1 MREVDNDGLTYDQNL
16 ADSLPKGQDSDIRPI
31 KQKSSVEMPDENS
44 NNNKTGIIQKSLEE
58 VFHDSMIPYTEHVVL
73 DRAIPR
79 LEDGLKPVQR
89 RILYSMME
97 LGLYPDKPY
106 RKSARIVGDCMGKY
120 HPHGDSSVY
129 DAMVRMSQ
137 DFVLRGTLVDGH
149 GNFGS
154 IDGDSAAAMRYT
166 EARMTPLALE
176 LLRDLEKNTVKWSLN
191 FDDTLKEPDMLPGRF
206 PNLLVNGASGIA
218 VGVATNIPPHNLGE
232 VIDGVVAYINKP
244 SITVEEMMNIIKA
257 PDFPTGGELIL
268 GDGLESAYK
277 TGKGKITIRA
287 KVGIETTGDKT
298 SLVITELPYQV
309 NKALLLQKIAELKE
323 QNKDKLSVISEIRDE
338 SDRKGM
344 RAVIRLKKEAN
355 PKKVLEYLFKS
366 TNLQVGFT
374 FNMVAIA
381 GGKPKLLNLM
391 EIISS
396 YTEYQRE
403 IIVRRTKFDLN
414 VAKDRAHIV
423 EGLLIAIRNIDE
435 VIKIIKKSANVAEAK
450 SKLKDKF
457 GLSDKQAQ
465 AILDMRLA
473 RLVNLEV
480 EKLEE
485 ELKELKLKIEELTKI
500 LNSKTLQLEV
510 IKKELLEIKKKYA
523 DPRRSKILKNSDVK
537 LSEVKD
543 KDEPIAVHNF
553 VLGITA
559 GDTIK
564 RATAKNYAMSNKEL
578 NADSTICDIHTQIID
593 AKTTDTALIFTNL
606 GNCIK
611 VNIEKIKECKWR
623 EKGSSLMSIEPSVQ
637 TYEKPVKILIMSKD
651 KEVIFYTKKG
661 MVKKSNINDCV
672 ISKSFYQV
680 VKLGEGDELL
690 NVEYDMNSSTVL
702 MLTKYGLSLNFEKSE
717 IPVQGRISGGVK
729 GINLEDKD
737 EVIFAGQVV
746 ANDKVLVISNAG
758 AIKKMDV
765 SVFAIS
771 QRYRKGLRYITFGQK
786 SKEISFAKVVTTSNI
801 VAVDFGVKILPLDVT
816 KLKETERLSSGDEL
830 IKRKFLNAYFYL

>member
-1 MREVDNDGLTYDQNL
+1 MKDREMDNDGLTYDQNL
-16 ADSLPKGQDSDIRPI
+16 ASSLPKGEEEDI
-31 KQKSSVEMPDENS
+31 KSVKEDKNYNFNQNDGGQP
-44 NNNKTGIIQKSLEE
+44 GIIQKSLEE
-58 VFHDSMIPYTEHVVL
+58 VFHESMIPYTEHVVL
-73 DRAIPR
+73 DRALPR
-79 LEDGLKPVQR
+79 VEDGLKPVQR

-137 DFVLRGTLVDGH
+137 DFVLRGPLVDGH

-166 EARMTPLALE
+166 EARMAPLALE
-176 LLRDLEKNTVKWSLN
+176 LLRDLEKDTVKWSLN

-232 VIDGVVAYINKP
+232 VIDGVIAYINKP
-244 SITVEEMMNIIKA
+244 SITCDQMMEIIKG

-277 TGKGKITIRA
+277 TGKGKIIVRA
-287 KVGIETTGDKT
+287 KVGIETNGDKT
-298 SLVITELPYQV
+298 NLVITELPYQV

-355 PKKVLEYLFKS
+355 AKKVLEYLFKT
-366 TNLQVGFT
+366 TNLQVSFA

-381 GGKPKLLNLM
+381 DGKPKLLNLM
-391 EIISS
+391 DIISY

-403 IIVRRTKFDLN
+403 VIVRRTRYDLN
-414 VAKDRAHIV
+414 IAKDRAHIV
-423 EGLLIAIRNIDE
+423 EGLLIAIKNIDE
-435 VIKIIKKSANVAEAK
+435 VIKIIKKSENVSDAK
-450 SKLKDKF
+450 TTLKAKF
-457 GLSDKQAQ
+457 NLSDKQAQ

-480 EKLEE
+480 EKLME
-485 ELKELKLKIEELTKI
+485 ELKNLKITIEELTKI

-523 DPRRSKILKNSDVK
+523 DPRLSKILRNSDVK

-543 KDEPIAVHNF
+543 NEPVAINNYVI
-553 VLGITA
+553 GITA
-559 GDTIK
+559 GNTIK
-564 RATAKNYAMSNKEL
+564 KVSAKNYAMSNKTL
-578 NADSTICDIHTQIID
+578 TDTSTICDIATQVVH
-593 AKTTDTALIFTNL
+593 AKTTDTLLIFTNI

-611 VNIEKIKECKWR
+611 VPVDKLKEIKWR
-623 EKGSSLMSIEPSVQ
+623 DNGLSLLQIESGVK
-637 TYEKPVKILIMSKD
+637 TYEKAVKMLVVQKEG
-651 KEVIFYTKKG
+651 EVIFYTKNG
-661 MVKKSNINDCV
+661 MVKKSTIDDNIV
-672 ISKSFYQV
+672 SKSYYQV
-680 VKLGEGDELL
+680 MKLADQDEVI
-690 NVEYDMNSSTVL
+690 NVEYDQAGTTIL
-702 MLTKYGLSLNFEKSE
+702 TLTKFGLSLNFEKGE
-717 IPVQGRISGGVK
+717 IPTQGRLTGGVK
-729 GINLEDKD
+729 GINLEDRD
-737 EVIFAGQVV
+737 EVIFAGQITPGNKVV
-746 ANDKVLVISNAG
+746 VVSSSG
-758 AIKKMDV
+758 SVKKMDT
-765 SVFAIS
+765 SVFSVA
-771 QRYRKGLRYITFGQK
+771 QRYRKGLRYITFEGK
-786 SKEISFAKVVTTSNI
+786 SKE
-801 VAVDFGVKILPLDVT
+801 VAYAEILNENMVLNVDFGIKILPLDVK
-816 KLKETERLSSGDEL
+816 KLKEKDRLSTGDEL
-830 IKRKFLNAYFYL
+830 IKRKFLNVYLNL

>member
-1 MREVDNDGLTYDQNL
+1 MKEVDNDGLTYDQNL
-16 ADSLPKGQDSDIRPI
+16 ADSLPKDEGADIKPISRRNQVDVVDDS
-31 KQKSSVEMPDENS
+31 NGG
-44 NNNKTGIIQKSLEE
+44 KTGIIYKSLEE

-73 DRAIPR
+73 DRALPR
-79 LEDGLKPVQR
+79 VEDGLKPVQR

-137 DFVLRGTLVDGH
+137 DFVLRGPLVDGH

-176 LLRDLEKNTVKWSLN
+176 LLRDLDKGTVKWSLN

-232 VIDGVVAYINKP
+232 VIDGVVAYIDNPNIKL
-244 SITVEEMMNIIKA
+244 EKMMSIIKA

-268 GDGLESAYK
+268 GDGLESAYR

-287 KVGIETTGDKT
+287 KVGIETNGDKT
-298 SLVITELPYQV
+298 SLIITELPYQV

-355 PKKVLEYLFKS
+355 PKKVLEFLFKS
-366 TNLQVGFT
+366 TNLQVSYT

-391 EIISS
+391 DIISY

-403 IIVRRTKFDLN
+403 VIVRRTKYDLN

-423 EGLLIAIRNIDE
+423 EGLLIAIKNIDE
-435 VIKIIKKSANVAEAK
+435 VIKIIKKSANVSEAK
-450 SKLKDKF
+450 TKLKARF

-485 ELKELKLKIEELTKI
+485 ELKELKKTIEELTKI
-500 LNSKTLQLEV
+500 LGSKTLQLEV
-510 IKKELLEIKKKYA
+510 IKKEILEIKKKYG
-523 DPRRSKILKNSDVK
+523 DPRRSKIIKGEEIK
-537 LSEVKD
+537 LSEI
-543 KDEPIAVHNF
+543 KDEPIAVHNY
-553 VLGITA
+553 VIGLTA
-559 GDTIK
+559 GNTIK
-564 RATAKNYAMSNKEL
+564 RVSAKNFAMSNKEL
-578 NADSTICDIHTQIID
+578 TADSTISDVAVQLVQ
-593 AKTTDTALIFTNL
+593 AKTTDTVLIFTNI

-611 VNIEKIKECKWR
+611 TSVEKIKECKWR
-623 EKGSSLMSIEPSVQ
+623 ENGVSLMSIDNGVQ
-637 TYEKPVKILIMSKD
+637 TYEKPVKILVLKD
-651 KEVIFYTKKG
+651 EKEIIFYTKKG
-661 MVKKSNINDCV
+661 MVKKSSLKDTI
-672 ISKSFYQV
+672 ISKTLYQV
-680 VKLGEGDELL
+680 VKLSEGDEVI
-690 NVEYDMNSSTVL
+690 NVEYDVQGSTVL
-702 MLTKYGLSLNFEKSE
+702 MLTKFGLSLNFDKGE
-717 IPVQGRISGGVK
+717 IPVQGRISGGVR
-729 GINLEDKD
+729 GINLEEKD
-737 EVIFAGQVV
+737 EVLFAGQILPGNKIIAV
-746 ANDKVLVISNAG
+746 SNGG

-765 SVFAIS
+765 SVFALS
-771 QRYRKGLRYITFGQK
+771 QRYRKGLRYITFGVK
-786 SKEISFAKVVTTSNI
+786 SKEISFAKVAETS
-801 VAVDFGVKILPLDVT
+801 VLAVDFGIKILPLDT
-816 KLKETERLSSGDEL
+816 KKLKETDRLNSGDEL
-830 IKRKFLNAYFYL
+830 IKRKFLNIYLYC